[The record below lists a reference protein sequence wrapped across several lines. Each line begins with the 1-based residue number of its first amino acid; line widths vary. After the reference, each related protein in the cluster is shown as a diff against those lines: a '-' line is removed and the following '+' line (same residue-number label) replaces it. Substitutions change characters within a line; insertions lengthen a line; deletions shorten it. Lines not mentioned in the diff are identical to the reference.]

1 MCHIFRPL
9 FQSVL
14 LPHYELTAT
23 LRPCCPTLEVSF
35 ETLLNVH

>member
-23 LRPCCPTLEVSF
+23 PHMTHVSSSSYD
-35 ETLLNVH
+35 TCILLLI